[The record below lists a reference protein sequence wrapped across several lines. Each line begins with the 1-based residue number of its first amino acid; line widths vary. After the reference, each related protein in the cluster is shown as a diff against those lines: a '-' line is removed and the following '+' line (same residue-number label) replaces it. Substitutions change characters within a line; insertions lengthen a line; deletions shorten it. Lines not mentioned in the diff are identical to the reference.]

1 MAKSLKRPLAV
12 FPMNKLKKLS
22 EFIARIRVIL
32 LMMGADLTTYGAV
45 APPLA
50 VAGKH
55 TDELVDGKTLSDTK
69 VKGSGAKRNL
79 LYDVVV
85 QDKIDVMAFVQNL
98 ADKSLNATT
107 ALDIILNAGFDA
119 KVNGKHV
126 KAPLTPKYGELSGE
140 ILLVGT
146 ALAKRAS
153 YEWQKSLDSKT
164 WTDDIDGTLQAK
176 TLVKGLTPGTIYFFR
191 YRALLKDGYTKWSQ
205 VVFIQVV

>member
-1 MAKSLKRPLAV
+1 
-12 FPMNKLKKLS
+12 
-22 EFIARIRVIL
+22 
-32 LMMGADLTTYGAV
+32 MGADLATYGAV
-45 APPLA
+45 DPPLIEVSKDTDLL
-50 VAGKH
+50 VA
-55 TDELVDGKTLSDTK
+55 GKTLSDTK
-69 VKGSGAKRNL
+69 VKGSVAKRNL

-126 KAPLTPKYGELSGE
+126 KAPLAAKYGELSGE

-205 VVFIQVV
+205 VIFIQVV